1 MTNLNLWEY
10 GSRGA
15 HTFHQVR
22 DEEPITE
29 RYNVSTGQKYHCQP
43 VTWVRLSLKKNV
55 RNQWQIILYFSN
67 LLGCAGTG
75 RCSRLCQVPTAIP
88 VNAQINYCLCLFFSV
103 VTHPVSK
110 TFIKNRSCASQSRG
124 ANSDLKTGEVGFT
137 FQSRHFIWGF
147 WLSPHKSCF
156 VYWHWDVLVPLNQY
170 INSYFRKKQILI
182 EKSWESVGAFS
193 SLISQRSCPTEP
205 DFLLIESSKPVIHLP

>member
-1 MTNLNLWEY
+1 MRIWQLRSSHFPSGERRGTNYREVQRVYRPKIPLSACHLGEIEY
-10 GSRGA
+10 
-15 HTFHQVR
+15 
-22 DEEPITE
+22 
-29 RYNVSTGQKYHCQP
+29 K
-43 VTWVRLSLKKNV
+43 KKNV
-55 RNQWQIILYFSN
+55 RTQWQIILYFSN

-88 VNAQINYCLCLFFSV
+88 VNAQINYCLRLFFSV
-103 VTHPVSK
+103 VTPPVSK

-156 VYWHWDVLVPLNQY
+156 VHWHWDVLVPLNQY